1 MGASPKSVVVPVA
14 TGEAPIFYAAST
26 QAQAVVNF
34 ERFAE
39 AAPGSDIAVSIRS
52 INGPCPLEPD
62 RGAGYQAIG
71 ECQAIFHGMFK
82 QGTYDMTLLRAG
94 GALYR
99 HTGWGR
105 NWTELESGLDTSR
118 RARYPEIFIRVGDGV
133 VWSNGI
139 DEPRMIVTRGD
150 GRVYPLGFSRKPC
163 APTARGP
170 AQIQTDGGLSYP
182 NAQGYSIPGDIG
194 SVGDVMDA
202 GNGWL
207 LKGEWVYFVQYEDLN
222 GNLSPL
228 SPPSNPCRV
237 SQAVAQP
244 WYKGRDADDYNCAEI
259 DDLTRQFF
267 VQVPATTE
275 SHVAAIRLYRTPDTV
290 RNPATP
296 MLVEVIGGK
305 GNLDY
310 PDRHSDA
317 TLGPVAEDFIEVPN
331 FTSGC
336 AHQGRLVIAWESHIA
351 ESLIGTYGSFPVERQ
366 RDPDSSGA
374 DIVAVAS
381 HAGRLLAFTEDAIY
395 DCTDV
400 ENSIPIAKGIGCVAP
415 LSIATLPSGF
425 LIWLGRDGFYGLPAD
440 DKNGYAPVMVSPGYE
455 KYIRRQ
461 LSKTRLS
468 MATACYKH
476 SSGEYLCAVTPAGS
490 HRNTTILAF
499 DGVSWR
505 RQELGIGIAAMCS
518 TNDSRRYVLA
528 AGYDGDDH
536 NVFVFDHEVRNYDP
550 PARTAEYLS
559 PWFRVDEL
567 ASMPAYISRLYVGLV
582 DTSSGYATIEVMR
595 NSVMSAVTTQTFL
608 LHGRD
613 GESGIEDDWAG
624 DAVIDESKFHSGR
637 LMWRQ
642 IPIDLTDAYT
652 WCFRI
657 TCDYPNRIHLLGFVF
672 ELTAPTD
679 GNTRSG
685 RIPKKDD

>member
-1 MGASPKSVVVPVA
+1 MGATPKAVVIPVA

-26 QAQAVVNF
+26 QAQSVVNF

-52 INGPCPLEPD
+52 VSGPCPLEPD
-62 RGAGYQAIG
+62 RGSGYQAIG
-71 ECQAIFHGMFK
+71 ECQAIFHGMFQ

-94 GALYR
+94 SKLYR
-99 HTGWGR
+99 HAGWGR
-105 NWTELESGLDTSR
+105 NWIELETGLDTSR
-118 RARYPEIFIRVGDGV
+118 RARYPEIFIRTGNGV

-139 DEPRMIVTRGD
+139 DEPRMITPRGD

-163 APTARGP
+163 APIAQGP
-170 AQIQTDGGLSYP
+170 AAVQTDGGLTYP
-182 NAQGYSIPGDIG
+182 NAQGYSLPGDIG
-194 SVGDVMDA
+194 SVGEVMDA

-207 LKGEWVYFVQYEDLN
+207 LKGEWVYYAQYEDFN

-237 SQAVAQP
+237 SQAIAQP

-275 SHVAAIRLYRTPDTV
+275 SHIAAVRLYRTPDTV
-290 RNPATP
+290 RNPPTP
-296 MLVEVIGGK
+296 MLVEVIGGSS
-305 GNLDY
+305 GVNY

-317 TLGPVAEDFIEVPN
+317 TLGPAAEEFIEVPN
-331 FTSGC
+331 FTAGC
-336 AHQGRLVIAWESHIA
+336 AHQGRLVIAWGSSIA
-351 ESLIGTYGSFPVERQ
+351 ESLIGTYGTFPTDRV

-381 HAGRLLAFTEDAIY
+381 HAGRLLAFTEDAVY

-400 ENSIPIAKGIGCVAP
+400 ENSIPLAKGIGCVAP
-415 LSIATLPSGF
+415 QSIATLPSGF
-425 LIWLGRDGFYGLPAD
+425 LIWLGRDGFYGLQA
-440 DKNGYAPVMVSPGYE
+440 GATSPVMVSPGYE
-455 KYIRRQ
+455 KFVRRR
-461 LSKTRLS
+461 LSKTRLC
-468 MATACYKH
+468 MATAAYNH
-476 SSGEYLCAVTPAGS
+476 ASGEYLCAVTPAGRY
-490 HRNTTILAF
+490 RNTTILAF
-499 DGVSWR
+499 DGTSWR

-518 TNDSRRYVLA
+518 TNDARRYVLA
-528 AGYDGDDH
+528 AGTDGDDD
-536 NVFVFDHEVRNYDP
+536 NVFVLGHETVNYDP
-550 PARTAEYLS
+550 PARTIEYVS

-567 ASMPAYISRLYVGLV
+567 ASVPAYISRLYVGLV
-582 DTSSGYATIEVMR
+582 DSSNGQAVIEFMR
-595 NSVMSAVTTQTFL
+595 NNVMSAVSSQAFL

-624 DAVIDESKFHSGR
+624 EAIIGTSKFHTGR

-642 IPIDLTDAYT
+642 IPADVQDAYT

-657 TCDYPNRIHLLGFVF
+657 TCEYPTRIHLVGFAF
-672 ELTAPTD
+672 ELTTPTD
-679 GNTRSG
+679 GNPRSG